1 MILCFVL
8 NYVGTEYWFFYT
20 GYVREEFK
28 TQLPV
33 DRWFHPVLTGL
44 YCSKQPPCTGRNG
57 WSTSS
62 WILKLP
68 LSFICNSPYNVPC
81 DFWSQSQLAGVLL
94 SALQSQC
101 ILLKSGL
108 YCHAFLTRRGVGK
121 ILRFFFLLVRV
132 SNWKIRLSSDSQKA
146 NKTVPTDQQGH
157 FGWIKKKI
165 QQICTN
171 NGQ

>member
-1 MILCFVL
+1 MIVCFVL

-33 DRWFHPVLTGL
+33 DRWFHPVLAGL
-44 YCSKQPPCTGRNG
+44 YCSKQPPCTGRND

-81 DFWSQSQLAGVLL
+81 DFWSQTKSIGRSSLVSFRVSMYALEKWTLLPCLFNPAGGGGY
-94 SALQSQC
+94 C
-101 ILLKSGL
+101 KSGNFHVTL
-108 YCHAFLTRRGVGK
+108 IFALFVHFWASAKLKTRESVYFVCR
-121 ILRFFFLLVRV
+121 
-132 SNWKIRLSSDSQKA
+132 SM
-146 NKTVPTDQQGH
+146 
-157 FGWIKKKI
+157 
-165 QQICTN
+165 
-171 NGQ
+171 